1 MLSLV
6 EEYLGD
12 KGPQARVA
20 LAQALVPDE
29 AQALALELQGRL
41 GCCEPGISE
50 IGPVIGT
57 HTGPGVIGIAAC
69 P

>member
-1 MLSLV
+1 M
-6 EEYLGD
+6 
-12 KGPQARVA
+12 
-20 LAQALVPDE
+20 AQE
-29 AQALALELQGRL
+29 IQKRL
-41 GCCEPGISE
+41 GCSEPRISE